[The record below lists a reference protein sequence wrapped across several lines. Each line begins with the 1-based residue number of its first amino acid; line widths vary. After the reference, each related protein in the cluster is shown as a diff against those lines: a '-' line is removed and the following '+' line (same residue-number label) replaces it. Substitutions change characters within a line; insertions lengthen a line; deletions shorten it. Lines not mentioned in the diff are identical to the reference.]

1 MIRNG
6 DRKDTA
12 DNTPEINLNKNR
24 EEKEIKCG
32 ER

>member
-6 DRKDTA
+6 DRRDTA
-12 DNTPEINLNKNR
+12 DNTLEINLNKN
-24 EEKEIKCG
+24 EQKKEIKCG